1 MAVGHNMIYPGAAIL
16 RQLFQRVKQFSLVLD
31 DSFDCVYCFHGS
43 IYSFCRANS
52 CQLST
57 TIYHNMRLT
66 QAGIDKSAI
75 KYIFGII
82 RFDVGTEILPPS
94 LQMCETALQI

>member
-1 MAVGHNMIYPGAAIL
+1 
-16 RQLFQRVKQFSLVLD
+16 
-31 DSFDCVYCFHGS
+31 
-43 IYSFCRANS
+43 
-52 CQLST
+52 
-57 TIYHNMRLT
+57 MRLT